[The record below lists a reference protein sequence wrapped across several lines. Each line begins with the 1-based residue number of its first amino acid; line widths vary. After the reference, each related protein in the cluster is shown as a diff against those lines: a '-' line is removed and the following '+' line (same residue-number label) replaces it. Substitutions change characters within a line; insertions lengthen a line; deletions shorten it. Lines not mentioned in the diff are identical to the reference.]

1 MIVLWRATAH
11 SFPLCCHAYD
21 TLYSFVLFSLVGL
34 TGSAQTAQSIFEY
47 LSFVLIP
54 MVNKSLVL
62 IVENGRCFMDL
73 LCVFRCSFQK
83 HFKNGEPGQLVIF
96 VMQRFDI
103 NCHLLWKPFQFF
115 SHSFQAGRTTIG
127 RCVLVLCAH

>member
-1 MIVLWRATAH
+1 MKRSIL
-11 SFPLCCHAYD
+11 L
-21 TLYSFVLFSLVGL
+21 VLFSLVGL
-34 TGSAQTAQSIFEY
+34 TGIAQTAQSIFEY
-47 LSFVLIP
+47 LSSVLIP
-54 MVNKSLVL
+54 MENKSLVP